1 MKKTT
6 IGGQALIEGIM
17 MKGPERTVMAVR
29 NTSGEII
36 TEDVAA
42 SGATL
47 PKILKAPI
55 IRGIVNFVL
64 SMKDGY
70 KCLMR
75 SADLS
80 GFADIE
86 DAAER
91 KNKSEKRRQKAYK
104 NAIKKRLSEDDAAAL
119 AEAAAECEPDK
130 KNEKLMT
137 AIMAVASVLG
147 VGLAFLLFLYLPS
160 ALFDFVN
167 KLSGAALTPFKTLF
181 EGILKILVFLC
192 YLILVSKMED
202 IKRVFMYHGAEHK
215 TIFCYESGEELTI
228 ENVRHHKRFHPRC
241 GTSFML
247 IMLVVGIVLSF
258 ILVTLFPVLNEPSMR
273 LYWVLIK
280 LVTIPVI
287 CGLSYELIKIC
298 GRHDNALTRAISA
311 PGMWLQRITTA
322 EPDDNMIEVAI
333 TAIKMVIPDDKS
345 KDDWK

>member
-29 NTSGEII
+29 NTGGEII

-42 SGATL
+42 SGNAL

-75 SADLS
+75 SAELS

-86 DAAER
+86 DEAER
-91 KNKSEKRRQKAYK
+91 KKAHEKRRRKAYK
-104 NAIKKRLSEDDAAAL
+104 KAIKKGLSEEEAKALSDAAA
-119 AEAAAECEPDK
+119 EKEPDRD
-130 KNEKLMT
+130 NEKLMAVVMT
-137 AIMAVASVLG
+137 VASVLG
-147 VGLAFLLFLYLPS
+147 VGLAFLLFFYLPS

-167 KLSGAALTPFKTLF
+167 GLASKALTPLKTLF

-215 TIFCYESGEELTI
+215 TIFCYESGEELTV
-228 ENVRHHKRFHPRC
+228 ENVRKFKRFHPRC

-258 ILVTLFPVLNEPSMR
+258 VLVTLFPALNEPSMR

-280 LVTIPVI
+280 LVTIPLI

-298 GRHDNALTRAISA
+298 GRYDNPLTRAISA

-322 EPDDNMIEVAI
+322 EPEDSMIQVAI
-333 TAIKMVIPDDKS
+333 TALSAVIPEDKS